1 MEGASEYERAPH
13 KRAASARTRKLED
26 VLNDEALA
34 PSTRGRFTARLAR
47 TRGTRILEI
56 QRPSVI
62 GLVRW
67 ATCTGKVWGGKKN
80 IVHPNPLP
88 YPPPKM
94 KK

>member
-1 MEGASEYERAPH
+1 MEGASEHERAPH

-34 PSTRGRFTARLAR
+34 PSTHGRFTARLAR

-67 ATCTGKVWGGKKN
+67 ATCTGKVWGGKKTLST
-80 IVHPNPLP
+80 PPP
-88 YPPPKM
+88 YPPPKI